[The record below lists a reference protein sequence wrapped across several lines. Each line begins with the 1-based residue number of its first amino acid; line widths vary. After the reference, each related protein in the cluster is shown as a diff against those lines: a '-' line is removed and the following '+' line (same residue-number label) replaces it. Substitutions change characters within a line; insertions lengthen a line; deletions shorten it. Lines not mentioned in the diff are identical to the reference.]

1 MLDVESSGE
10 HWGSTFF
17 TPFGIIED
25 DFSELTESQKKYV
38 KNEVLPYDYW
48 YTVKVDGDIH
58 VDFEAIPRMV
68 ENLIG
73 EFLEYDVQY
82 EQTM

>member
-1 MLDVESSGE
+1 M
-10 HWGSTFF
+10 
-17 TPFGIIED
+17 
-25 DFSELTESQKKYV
+25 